1 MNQDENIPT
10 PSSKTYELLA
20 INELIRNTTDLASLE
35 KLYDK
40 HGKYNH
46 PQVCHDFGRMF
57 IIKGDKIKAKEAL
70 FRGAT
75 YGIQYP
81 TNLYDNPYIDPIGQC
96 LTDLVTQY
104 PIFNV
109 KIAIKA
115 TSLAYIYLSRC
126 IELCPRAA
134 FDSYRTRALLF
145 QNHKMNM
152 LPHSIISEYMGL
164 SVLIDPFII
173 CDHYFSSQASYSP
186 FKVSGI
192 ESAKKAHN
200 WLEDIS
206 VNGKDA
212 DDYSLSEIAELGEK
226 RHFALFKSIELRY
239 KQKEFNITIEN
250 LKELNK

>member
-1 MNQDENIPT
+1 MNQEENIPI
-10 PSSKTYELLA
+10 PSSNLYELLA
-20 INELIRNTTDLASLE
+20 INELILNATDLNSLIR
-35 KLYDK
+35 LYER
-40 HGKYNH
+40 HGNYNH
-46 PQVCHDFGRMF
+46 PQVCYDFGRMLS
-57 IIKGDKIKAKEAL
+57 IKGEKTLAKEAL
-70 FRGAT
+70 IRGAI
-75 YGIQYP
+75 YGLQYP
-81 TNLYDNPYIDPIGQC
+81 CLVYDSPLIDSIGQC
-96 LTDLVTQY
+96 LSDLVTEY

-126 IELCPRAA
+126 IELCPREAH
-134 FDSYRTRALLF
+134 DSYRTRALLF

-173 CDHYFSSQASYSP
+173 CDHYFSSQASNSP
-186 FKVSGI
+186 FKLSGI
-192 ESAKKAHN
+192 DSAKKAHN

-206 VNGKDA
+206 VNGRDA
-212 DDYSLSEIAELGEK
+212 DDYSLSEIAELGEG
-226 RHFALFKSIELRY
+226 RHFALFKSMELRY